1 MVTIGNR
8 KFVEVEIYGKRYLAQ
23 VLKIHPC
30 GTLDVEL
37 ASGKCFRI
45 SGLQVVKGA

>member
-1 MVTIGNR
+1 MVDLNGR

-23 VLKIHPC
+23 IIKVHPF

-37 ASGKCFRI
+37 SNGKCFRV
-45 SGLQVVKGA
+45 SGLQIIK